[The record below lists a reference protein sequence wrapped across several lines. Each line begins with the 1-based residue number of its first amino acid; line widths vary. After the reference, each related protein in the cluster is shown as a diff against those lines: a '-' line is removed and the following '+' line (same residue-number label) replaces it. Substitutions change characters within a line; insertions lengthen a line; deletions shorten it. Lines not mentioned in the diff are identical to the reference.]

1 MQITTVFVSQKE
13 FTDIKEYMLD
23 RKYKLIFAVLL
34 SIPCK
39 GRYFSKNDIPNVRVI
54 RFFLTWK
61 KPTLELRRSPKQ
73 INCFLNVGGS
83 FNCKYIL
90 SDTRLAMPVY
100 SGNEV
105 AKVKFNLARKN

>member
-1 MQITTVFVSQKE
+1 MSRSLFFKERYSECQGDQI
-13 FTDIKEYMLD
+13 
-23 RKYKLIFAVLL
+23 
-34 SIPCK
+34 
-39 GRYFSKNDIPNVRVI
+39 FSD
-54 RFFLTWK
+54 LK
-61 KPTLELRRSPKQ
+61 KPALELRRSPKQ
-73 INCFLNVGGS
+73 INCFVNVGGS